1 MQAFTGP
8 ATEQGEPISWRVA
21 EFQSIQRT
29 AKILGLSR
37 ASVYALETGG
47 KLEFRRI
54 AGRVL
59 VTTVSLA
66 AVVDGAEPW
75 AASTRGSA
83 GRAARHV
90 GRAVGGQ
97 R

>member
-1 MQAFTGP
+1 MPALSPSVDRQAP
-8 ATEQGEPISWRVA
+8 VSWRLS
-21 EFQSIQRT
+21 EFHSVKRT
-29 AKILGLSR
+29 AEILGLST

-47 KLEFRRI
+47 KLEFRRV

-59 VTTVSLA
+59 VTTASLA

-75 AASTRGSA
+75 AASTRGRA
-83 GRAARHV
+83 GRAARHA

-97 R
+97 Q